1 MNTIRELAALI
12 ILPIGWLIGVLADI
26 LDAAEQDLMALYLWL
41 RKHDD

>member
-1 MNTIRELAALI
+1 MHILRELAALI
-12 ILPIGWLIGVLADI
+12 LLPIGWLIGVLADI

>member
-1 MNTIRELAALI
+1 MRPLRELAAMI
-12 ILPIGWLIGVLADI
+12 ILPIGWVIGILADT